1 MKKFQSYINGTWIDS
16 STGEIIV
23 VDNPATEEIVG
34 EVACA
39 SNEDVDLAVEAAKK
53 SFLKRDLVDM
63 HPMERSKLMRTIAI
77 ELRNISKEA
86 GKLLCYENGKL
97 LSGAEYEFQDAANYF
112 DYYGGLTDKLEGSTI
127 PVSKGVVD
135 YTILEP
141 YGVSAHIIPWN
152 YPISMIGRSL
162 ACSIAT
168 GNSTV
173 IKTPELAPLAAASY
187 LTRNQKRNTIKDWF
201 VVLVAILSSSFL
213 IFKQP
218 DLGTALIV
226 LASGCIPVFLAGF
239 PLLILII
246 LIMVVI
252 ISSPFLWAS
261 LTPYMQ
267 QRVITLFNPESD
279 LLGAGWNISQ
289 SKTAIGSG
297 GFWGKGYLNGT
308 QSQLDFIPESHSDF
322 IFSVIG
328 EEFGF
333 LGIFFLL
340 MLYGIIL
347 YRVFKIALNSST
359 EFSRLAT
366 TSIGFIFLIYIWI
379 NVSMTVGT
387 LPVVGVPLPLISQG
401 GTSILIHLVAFGFVL
416 SMKRRQTW

>member
-1 MKKFQSYINGTWIDS
+1 MSNKAPLDYQLNTSFGTRKFTLSKLLIDPILVFSLLTILIFGLFVLFSASGQTIVMVMKQSIYVVIGLFLMFFISRLDQSVYKSFFMHLFWLGLILLVWVLLFPAEGYKTDRWIDLGFIS
-16 STGEIIV
+16 FQPS
-23 VDNPATEEIVG
+23 
-34 EVACA
+34 EVI
-39 SNEDVDLAVEAAKK
+39 
-53 SFLKRDLVDM
+53 R
-63 HPMERSKLMRTIAI
+63 
-77 ELRNISKEA
+77 
-86 GKLLCYENGKL
+86 LLL
-97 LSGAEYEFQDAANYF
+97 
-112 DYYGGLTDKLEGSTI
+112 
-127 PVSKGVVD
+127 
-135 YTILEP
+135 
-141 YGVSAHIIPWN
+141 
-152 YPISMIGRSL
+152 
-162 ACSIAT
+162 
-168 GNSTV
+168 
-173 IKTPELAPLAAASY
+173 PLAAASY
-187 LTRNQKRNTIKDWF
+187 LTRNQKRNTIKDWV

-333 LGIFFLL
+333 LGIFLLL

-359 EFSRLAT
+359 EFSRLAA

>member
-1 MKKFQSYINGTWIDS
+1 MSNKAPLDYQLNTSFGTRKFTLSKLLIDPILVFSLLTILIFGLFVLFSASGQTAVMVMKQSIYVAIGLFLMFFISRLDQSVYKSFFMHLFWFGLILLVWVLLFPAEGYKTDRWIDLGFIS
-16 STGEIIV
+16 FQPS
-23 VDNPATEEIVG
+23 
-34 EVACA
+34 EVI
-39 SNEDVDLAVEAAKK
+39 
-53 SFLKRDLVDM
+53 R
-63 HPMERSKLMRTIAI
+63 
-77 ELRNISKEA
+77 
-86 GKLLCYENGKL
+86 LLL
-97 LSGAEYEFQDAANYF
+97 
-112 DYYGGLTDKLEGSTI
+112 
-127 PVSKGVVD
+127 
-135 YTILEP
+135 
-141 YGVSAHIIPWN
+141 
-152 YPISMIGRSL
+152 
-162 ACSIAT
+162 
-168 GNSTV
+168 
-173 IKTPELAPLAAASY
+173 PLAAASY
-187 LTRNQKRNTIKDWF
+187 LTRNQKRNTIKDWV

-239 PLLILII
+239 PLLILMI

-333 LGIFFLL
+333 LGIFLLL

-359 EFSRLAT
+359 EFSRLAA

>member
-1 MKKFQSYINGTWIDS
+1 MSNKAPLDYQLNTSFGTRKFTLSKLLIDPILVFSLLTILIFGLFVLFSASGQTAVMVMKQSIYVVIGLFLMFFISRLDQSVYKSFFMHLFWFGLILLVWVLLFPAEGYKTDRWIDLGFIS
-16 STGEIIV
+16 FQPS
-23 VDNPATEEIVG
+23 
-34 EVACA
+34 EVI
-39 SNEDVDLAVEAAKK
+39 
-53 SFLKRDLVDM
+53 R
-63 HPMERSKLMRTIAI
+63 
-77 ELRNISKEA
+77 
-86 GKLLCYENGKL
+86 LLL
-97 LSGAEYEFQDAANYF
+97 
-112 DYYGGLTDKLEGSTI
+112 
-127 PVSKGVVD
+127 
-135 YTILEP
+135 
-141 YGVSAHIIPWN
+141 
-152 YPISMIGRSL
+152 
-162 ACSIAT
+162 
-168 GNSTV
+168 
-173 IKTPELAPLAAASY
+173 PLAAASY
-187 LTRNQKRNTIKDWF
+187 LTRNQKRNTIKDWV

-246 LIMVVI
+246 LMMAVI
-252 ISSPFLWAS
+252 VSSPLLWAS

-267 QRVITLFNPESD
+267 QRVVTLFNPESD

-333 LGIFFLL
+333 LGIFLLL

-359 EFSRLAT
+359 EFSRLAA

>member
-1 MKKFQSYINGTWIDS
+1 MSNKAPLDYQLNTSFGTRKFTLSKLLIDPILVFSLLTILIFGLFVLFSASGQTVVMVMKQSIYVAIGLFLMFFISRLDQSVYKSFFMHLFWLGLILLVWVLLFPAEGYKTDRWIDLGFIS
-16 STGEIIV
+16 FQPS
-23 VDNPATEEIVG
+23 
-34 EVACA
+34 EVI
-39 SNEDVDLAVEAAKK
+39 
-53 SFLKRDLVDM
+53 R
-63 HPMERSKLMRTIAI
+63 
-77 ELRNISKEA
+77 
-86 GKLLCYENGKL
+86 LLL
-97 LSGAEYEFQDAANYF
+97 
-112 DYYGGLTDKLEGSTI
+112 
-127 PVSKGVVD
+127 
-135 YTILEP
+135 
-141 YGVSAHIIPWN
+141 
-152 YPISMIGRSL
+152 
-162 ACSIAT
+162 
-168 GNSTV
+168 
-173 IKTPELAPLAAASY
+173 PLAAASY
-187 LTRNQKRNTIKDWF
+187 LTRNQKRNTIKDWV

-239 PLLILII
+239 PLLILMI

-333 LGIFFLL
+333 LGIFLLL

-359 EFSRLAT
+359 EFSRLAA

>member
-1 MKKFQSYINGTWIDS
+1 MSNKAPLDYQLNTSFGIKKFNLSKLLIDPILVFSLLTILIFGLFVLFSASGQTVVMVMKQSIY
-16 STGEIIV
+16 
-23 VDNPATEEIVG
+23 
-34 EVACA
+34 VAIGLFLMFFI
-39 SNEDVDLAVEAAKK
+39 SRLDQSVYK
-53 SFLKRDLVDM
+53 SFLM
-63 HPMERSKLMRTIAI
+63 HLFWLGLI
-77 ELRNISKEA
+77 
-86 GKLLCYENGKL
+86 L
-97 LSGAEYEFQDAANYF
+97 LSWVLLFPAEGYKTDRWIDLGFISFQPS
-112 DYYGGLTDKLEGSTI
+112 E
-127 PVSKGVVD
+127 
-135 YTILEP
+135 
-141 YGVSAHIIPWN
+141 
-152 YPISMIGRSL
+152 
-162 ACSIAT
+162 
-168 GNSTV
+168 V
-173 IKTPELAPLAAASY
+173 IRLLLPLAAASY
-187 LTRNQKRNTIKDWF
+187 LTRNQKRNTIKDWL

-267 QRVITLFNPESD
+267 QRIITLFNPESD

-333 LGIFFLL
+333 LGIFLLL

-359 EFSRLAT
+359 EFSRLAA

>member
-1 MKKFQSYINGTWIDS
+1 MSNKAPLDYQLNTSFGTKKFTLSKLLIDPILVFSLLTILIFGLFVLFSASGQTTVMVIKQSIY
-16 STGEIIV
+16 
-23 VDNPATEEIVG
+23 
-34 EVACA
+34 VAIGLFLMFFI
-39 SNEDVDLAVEAAKK
+39 SRLDQSVYK
-53 SFLKRDLVDM
+53 SFLMHLFWFGLILLIWVLLFPAEGYKTDRWIDLGF
-63 HPMERSKLMRTIAI
+63 
-77 ELRNISKEA
+77 ISFQPSEVIR
-86 GKLLCYENGKL
+86 LLL
-97 LSGAEYEFQDAANYF
+97 
-112 DYYGGLTDKLEGSTI
+112 
-127 PVSKGVVD
+127 
-135 YTILEP
+135 
-141 YGVSAHIIPWN
+141 
-152 YPISMIGRSL
+152 
-162 ACSIAT
+162 
-168 GNSTV
+168 
-173 IKTPELAPLAAASY
+173 PLAAASY

-239 PLLILII
+239 PLLILIV
-246 LIMVVI
+246 LMMAVI
-252 ISSPFLWAS
+252 VSSPLLWAS

-333 LGIFFLL
+333 FGIFLL
-340 MLYGIIL
+340 LILYGIIL

-359 EFSRLAT
+359 EFSRLAA
-366 TSIGFIFLIYIWI
+366 TSIGLIFLIYIWI

-416 SMKRRQTW
+416 SLKRRQTW

>member
-1 MKKFQSYINGTWIDS
+1 MSNKAPLDYQLNTSFGTRKFTLSKLLIDPILVFSLLTILIFGLFVLFSASGQTAVMVMKQSIYVAIGLFLMFFISRLDQSVYKSFFMHLFWFGLILLVWVLLFPAEGYKTDRWIDFGFIS
-16 STGEIIV
+16 FQPS
-23 VDNPATEEIVG
+23 
-34 EVACA
+34 EVI
-39 SNEDVDLAVEAAKK
+39 
-53 SFLKRDLVDM
+53 R
-63 HPMERSKLMRTIAI
+63 
-77 ELRNISKEA
+77 
-86 GKLLCYENGKL
+86 LLL
-97 LSGAEYEFQDAANYF
+97 
-112 DYYGGLTDKLEGSTI
+112 
-127 PVSKGVVD
+127 
-135 YTILEP
+135 
-141 YGVSAHIIPWN
+141 
-152 YPISMIGRSL
+152 
-162 ACSIAT
+162 
-168 GNSTV
+168 
-173 IKTPELAPLAAASY
+173 PLAAASY
-187 LTRNQKRNTIKDWF
+187 LTRNQKRNTIKDWV

-333 LGIFFLL
+333 LGIFLLL

-359 EFSRLAT
+359 EFSRLAA

>member
-1 MKKFQSYINGTWIDS
+1 MSNKAPLDYQLNTSFGTRKFTLSKLLIDPILVFSLLTILIFGLFVLFSASGQTVVMVMKQSIYVAIGLFLMFFISRLDQSVYKSFFMHLFWLGLILLVWVLLFPAEGYKTDRWIDLGFIS
-16 STGEIIV
+16 FQPS
-23 VDNPATEEIVG
+23 
-34 EVACA
+34 EVI
-39 SNEDVDLAVEAAKK
+39 
-53 SFLKRDLVDM
+53 R
-63 HPMERSKLMRTIAI
+63 
-77 ELRNISKEA
+77 
-86 GKLLCYENGKL
+86 LLL
-97 LSGAEYEFQDAANYF
+97 
-112 DYYGGLTDKLEGSTI
+112 
-127 PVSKGVVD
+127 
-135 YTILEP
+135 
-141 YGVSAHIIPWN
+141 
-152 YPISMIGRSL
+152 
-162 ACSIAT
+162 
-168 GNSTV
+168 
-173 IKTPELAPLAAASY
+173 PLAAASY
-187 LTRNQKRNTIKDWF
+187 LTRNQKRNTIKDWV

-333 LGIFFLL
+333 LGIFLLL

-359 EFSRLAT
+359 EFSRLAA

-416 SMKRRQTW
+416 SMKRRETW

>member
-1 MKKFQSYINGTWIDS
+1 MSNKAPLDYQLNTSFGTRKFTLSKLLIDPILVFSLLTILIFGLFVLFSASGQTAVMVMKQSIYVAIGLFLMFFISRLDQSVYKSFFMHLFWLGLILLVWVLLFPAEGYKTDRWIDLGFIS
-16 STGEIIV
+16 FQPS
-23 VDNPATEEIVG
+23 
-34 EVACA
+34 EVI
-39 SNEDVDLAVEAAKK
+39 
-53 SFLKRDLVDM
+53 R
-63 HPMERSKLMRTIAI
+63 
-77 ELRNISKEA
+77 
-86 GKLLCYENGKL
+86 LLL
-97 LSGAEYEFQDAANYF
+97 
-112 DYYGGLTDKLEGSTI
+112 
-127 PVSKGVVD
+127 
-135 YTILEP
+135 
-141 YGVSAHIIPWN
+141 
-152 YPISMIGRSL
+152 
-162 ACSIAT
+162 
-168 GNSTV
+168 
-173 IKTPELAPLAAASY
+173 PLAAASY
-187 LTRNQKRNTIKDWF
+187 LTRNQKRNTIKDWV

-239 PLLILII
+239 PLLILMI

-333 LGIFFLL
+333 LGIFLLL

-359 EFSRLAT
+359 EFSRLAA

-379 NVSMTVGT
+379 NISMTVGT

>member
-1 MKKFQSYINGTWIDS
+1 MSNKAPLDYQLNTSFGTRKFTLSKLLIDPILVFSLLTILIFGLFVLFSASGQTVVMVMKQSIYVAIGLFLMFFISRLDQSVYKSFFMHLFWFGLILLVWVLLFPAEGYKTDRWIDLGFIS
-16 STGEIIV
+16 FQPS
-23 VDNPATEEIVG
+23 
-34 EVACA
+34 EVI
-39 SNEDVDLAVEAAKK
+39 
-53 SFLKRDLVDM
+53 R
-63 HPMERSKLMRTIAI
+63 
-77 ELRNISKEA
+77 
-86 GKLLCYENGKL
+86 LLL
-97 LSGAEYEFQDAANYF
+97 
-112 DYYGGLTDKLEGSTI
+112 
-127 PVSKGVVD
+127 
-135 YTILEP
+135 
-141 YGVSAHIIPWN
+141 
-152 YPISMIGRSL
+152 
-162 ACSIAT
+162 
-168 GNSTV
+168 
-173 IKTPELAPLAAASY
+173 PLAAASY
-187 LTRNQKRNTIKDWF
+187 LTRNQKRNTIKDWV

-252 ISSPFLWAS
+252 VSSPFLWAS

-333 LGIFFLL
+333 LGIFLLL

-359 EFSRLAT
+359 EFSRLAA

>member
-1 MKKFQSYINGTWIDS
+1 MSNKAPLDYQLNTSFGTRKFTLSKLLIDPILVFSLLTILIFGLFVLFSASGQTAVMVMKQSIYVAIGLFLMFFISRLDQSVYKSFFMHLFWFGLILLVWVLLFPAEGYKTDRWIDLGFIS
-16 STGEIIV
+16 FQPS
-23 VDNPATEEIVG
+23 
-34 EVACA
+34 EVI
-39 SNEDVDLAVEAAKK
+39 
-53 SFLKRDLVDM
+53 R
-63 HPMERSKLMRTIAI
+63 
-77 ELRNISKEA
+77 
-86 GKLLCYENGKL
+86 LLL
-97 LSGAEYEFQDAANYF
+97 
-112 DYYGGLTDKLEGSTI
+112 
-127 PVSKGVVD
+127 
-135 YTILEP
+135 
-141 YGVSAHIIPWN
+141 
-152 YPISMIGRSL
+152 
-162 ACSIAT
+162 
-168 GNSTV
+168 
-173 IKTPELAPLAAASY
+173 PLAAASY
-187 LTRNQKRNTIKDWF
+187 LTRNQKRNTIKDWV

-333 LGIFFLL
+333 LGIFLLL

-359 EFSRLAT
+359 EFSRLAA

>member
-1 MKKFQSYINGTWIDS
+1 MSNKAPLDYQLNTSFGTRKFTLSKLLIDPILVFSLLTILIFGLFVLFSASGQTVLMVMKQSIYVAIGLFLMFFISRLDQSVYKSFFMHLFWLGLILLVWVLLFPAEGYKTDRWIDLGFIS
-16 STGEIIV
+16 FQPS
-23 VDNPATEEIVG
+23 
-34 EVACA
+34 EVI
-39 SNEDVDLAVEAAKK
+39 
-53 SFLKRDLVDM
+53 R
-63 HPMERSKLMRTIAI
+63 
-77 ELRNISKEA
+77 
-86 GKLLCYENGKL
+86 LLL
-97 LSGAEYEFQDAANYF
+97 
-112 DYYGGLTDKLEGSTI
+112 
-127 PVSKGVVD
+127 
-135 YTILEP
+135 
-141 YGVSAHIIPWN
+141 
-152 YPISMIGRSL
+152 
-162 ACSIAT
+162 
-168 GNSTV
+168 
-173 IKTPELAPLAAASY
+173 PLAAASY
-187 LTRNQKRNTIKDWF
+187 LTRNQKRNTIKDWV

-333 LGIFFLL
+333 LGIFLLL

-359 EFSRLAT
+359 EFSRLAA

>member
-1 MKKFQSYINGTWIDS
+1 MSNKAPLDYQLNTSFGTKKFTLSKLLIDPILVFSLLTILIFGLFVLFSASGQTVVMVMKQSIY
-16 STGEIIV
+16 
-23 VDNPATEEIVG
+23 
-34 EVACA
+34 
-39 SNEDVDLAVEAAKK
+39 AAIGLFLMFFISRLDQSVYK
-53 SFLKRDLVDM
+53 SFLMHLFWFGLILLIWVLLFPAEGYKTDRWIDLGF
-63 HPMERSKLMRTIAI
+63 
-77 ELRNISKEA
+77 ISFQPSEVIR
-86 GKLLCYENGKL
+86 LLL
-97 LSGAEYEFQDAANYF
+97 
-112 DYYGGLTDKLEGSTI
+112 
-127 PVSKGVVD
+127 
-135 YTILEP
+135 
-141 YGVSAHIIPWN
+141 
-152 YPISMIGRSL
+152 
-162 ACSIAT
+162 
-168 GNSTV
+168 
-173 IKTPELAPLAAASY
+173 PLAAASY

-333 LGIFFLL
+333 LGIFLL
-340 MLYGIIL
+340 LILYGIIL

-359 EFSRLAT
+359 EFSRLAA
-366 TSIGFIFLIYIWI
+366 TSIGLIFLIYIWI

-416 SMKRRQTW
+416 SLKRRQTW

>member
-1 MKKFQSYINGTWIDS
+1 MSNKAPLDYQLNTSFGTRKFTLSKLLIDPILVVSLLTILIFGLFVLFSASGQTVVMVMKQSIYVAIGLFLMFFISRLDQSVYKSFFMHLFWLGLILLVWVLLFPAEGYKTDRWIDLGFIS
-16 STGEIIV
+16 FQPS
-23 VDNPATEEIVG
+23 
-34 EVACA
+34 EVI
-39 SNEDVDLAVEAAKK
+39 
-53 SFLKRDLVDM
+53 R
-63 HPMERSKLMRTIAI
+63 
-77 ELRNISKEA
+77 
-86 GKLLCYENGKL
+86 LLL
-97 LSGAEYEFQDAANYF
+97 
-112 DYYGGLTDKLEGSTI
+112 
-127 PVSKGVVD
+127 
-135 YTILEP
+135 
-141 YGVSAHIIPWN
+141 
-152 YPISMIGRSL
+152 
-162 ACSIAT
+162 
-168 GNSTV
+168 
-173 IKTPELAPLAAASY
+173 PLAAASY
-187 LTRNQKRNTIKDWF
+187 LTRNQKRNTIKDWV

-333 LGIFFLL
+333 LGIFLLL

-359 EFSRLAT
+359 EFSRLAA

>member
-1 MKKFQSYINGTWIDS
+1 MSNKTPLDYQLNTSFGTKKFTLSKLLIDPILVFSLLTILIFGLFVLFSASGQTTVMVMKQSIY
-16 STGEIIV
+16 
-23 VDNPATEEIVG
+23 
-34 EVACA
+34 VAIGLFLMFFI
-39 SNEDVDLAVEAAKK
+39 SRLDQSVYK
-53 SFLKRDLVDM
+53 SFLMHLFWFGLILLIWVLLFPAEGYKTDRWIDLGF
-63 HPMERSKLMRTIAI
+63 
-77 ELRNISKEA
+77 ISFQPSEVIR
-86 GKLLCYENGKL
+86 LLL
-97 LSGAEYEFQDAANYF
+97 
-112 DYYGGLTDKLEGSTI
+112 
-127 PVSKGVVD
+127 
-135 YTILEP
+135 
-141 YGVSAHIIPWN
+141 
-152 YPISMIGRSL
+152 
-162 ACSIAT
+162 
-168 GNSTV
+168 
-173 IKTPELAPLAAASY
+173 PLAAASY
-187 LTRNQKRNTIKDWF
+187 LTRNQKRNIIKDWF

-246 LIMVVI
+246 LMMVVI
-252 ISSPFLWAS
+252 VSSPFLWAS

-333 LGIFFLL
+333 FGIFLL
-340 MLYGIIL
+340 LILYGIIL

-359 EFSRLAT
+359 EFSRLAA

-416 SMKRRQTW
+416 SLKRRQTW

>member
-1 MKKFQSYINGTWIDS
+1 MSNKAPLDYQLNTSFGTKKFTLSKLLIDPILVFSLLTILIFGLFVLFSASGQTVVMVMKQSIY
-16 STGEIIV
+16 
-23 VDNPATEEIVG
+23 
-34 EVACA
+34 VAIGLFLMFFI
-39 SNEDVDLAVEAAKK
+39 SRLDQSVYK
-53 SFLKRDLVDM
+53 SFLM
-63 HPMERSKLMRTIAI
+63 HLFWLGLI
-77 ELRNISKEA
+77 
-86 GKLLCYENGKL
+86 L
-97 LSGAEYEFQDAANYF
+97 LSWVLLFPAEGYKTDRWIDLGFISFQPS
-112 DYYGGLTDKLEGSTI
+112 E
-127 PVSKGVVD
+127 
-135 YTILEP
+135 
-141 YGVSAHIIPWN
+141 
-152 YPISMIGRSL
+152 
-162 ACSIAT
+162 
-168 GNSTV
+168 V
-173 IKTPELAPLAAASY
+173 IRLLLPLAAASY
-187 LTRNQKRNTIKDWF
+187 LTRNQKRNTIKDWL

-333 LGIFFLL
+333 LGIFLLL

-359 EFSRLAT
+359 EFSRLAA

>member
-1 MKKFQSYINGTWIDS
+1 MSNKAPLDYQLNTSFGTKKFTLSKLLIDPILVFSLLTILIFGLFVLFSASGQTAVMVMKQSIYVAIGLFLMFFISRLDQSVYKSFFMHLFWFGLILLVWVLLFPAEGYKTDRWIDLGFIS
-16 STGEIIV
+16 FQPS
-23 VDNPATEEIVG
+23 
-34 EVACA
+34 EVI
-39 SNEDVDLAVEAAKK
+39 
-53 SFLKRDLVDM
+53 R
-63 HPMERSKLMRTIAI
+63 
-77 ELRNISKEA
+77 
-86 GKLLCYENGKL
+86 LLL
-97 LSGAEYEFQDAANYF
+97 
-112 DYYGGLTDKLEGSTI
+112 
-127 PVSKGVVD
+127 
-135 YTILEP
+135 
-141 YGVSAHIIPWN
+141 
-152 YPISMIGRSL
+152 
-162 ACSIAT
+162 
-168 GNSTV
+168 
-173 IKTPELAPLAAASY
+173 PLAAASY
-187 LTRNQKRNTIKDWF
+187 LTRNQKRNTIKDWV

-239 PLLILII
+239 PLLILMI

-333 LGIFFLL
+333 LGIFLLL

-359 EFSRLAT
+359 EFSRLAA

>member
-1 MKKFQSYINGTWIDS
+1 MSNKAPLDYQLNTSFGTRKFTLSKLLIDPILVFSLLTILIFGLFVLFSASGQTVVMVMKQSIYVVIGLFLMFFISRLDQSVYKSFFMHLFWFGLILLVWVLLFPAEGYKTDRWIDLGFIS
-16 STGEIIV
+16 FQPS
-23 VDNPATEEIVG
+23 
-34 EVACA
+34 EVI
-39 SNEDVDLAVEAAKK
+39 
-53 SFLKRDLVDM
+53 R
-63 HPMERSKLMRTIAI
+63 
-77 ELRNISKEA
+77 
-86 GKLLCYENGKL
+86 LLL
-97 LSGAEYEFQDAANYF
+97 
-112 DYYGGLTDKLEGSTI
+112 
-127 PVSKGVVD
+127 
-135 YTILEP
+135 
-141 YGVSAHIIPWN
+141 
-152 YPISMIGRSL
+152 
-162 ACSIAT
+162 
-168 GNSTV
+168 
-173 IKTPELAPLAAASY
+173 PLAAASY
-187 LTRNQKRNTIKDWF
+187 LTRNQKKNTVKDWV

-333 LGIFFLL
+333 LGIFLLL

-359 EFSRLAT
+359 EFSRLAA

>member
-1 MKKFQSYINGTWIDS
+1 MSNKAPLDYQLNTSFGTKKFTLSKLLIDPILVFSLLTILIFGLFVLFSASGQTVVMVMKQSIYVAIGLFLMFFISRLDQSVYKSFFMHLVWLGLILLVWVLLFPAEGYKTDRWIDLGFIS
-16 STGEIIV
+16 FQPS
-23 VDNPATEEIVG
+23 
-34 EVACA
+34 EVI
-39 SNEDVDLAVEAAKK
+39 
-53 SFLKRDLVDM
+53 R
-63 HPMERSKLMRTIAI
+63 
-77 ELRNISKEA
+77 
-86 GKLLCYENGKL
+86 LLL
-97 LSGAEYEFQDAANYF
+97 
-112 DYYGGLTDKLEGSTI
+112 
-127 PVSKGVVD
+127 
-135 YTILEP
+135 
-141 YGVSAHIIPWN
+141 
-152 YPISMIGRSL
+152 
-162 ACSIAT
+162 
-168 GNSTV
+168 
-173 IKTPELAPLAAASY
+173 PLAAASY
-187 LTRNQKRNTIKDWF
+187 LTRNQKRNTIKDWV

-333 LGIFFLL
+333 LGIFLLL

-359 EFSRLAT
+359 EFSRLAA

>member
-1 MKKFQSYINGTWIDS
+1 MSNKAPLDYQLNTSFGTKKFTLSKLLIDPILVFSLLTILIFGLFVLFSASGQAVVMVMKQSIYVAIGLFLMFFISRLDQSVYKSFFMHLFWLGLILLVWVLLFPAEGYKTDRWIDLGFIS
-16 STGEIIV
+16 FQPS
-23 VDNPATEEIVG
+23 
-34 EVACA
+34 EVI
-39 SNEDVDLAVEAAKK
+39 
-53 SFLKRDLVDM
+53 R
-63 HPMERSKLMRTIAI
+63 
-77 ELRNISKEA
+77 
-86 GKLLCYENGKL
+86 LLL
-97 LSGAEYEFQDAANYF
+97 
-112 DYYGGLTDKLEGSTI
+112 
-127 PVSKGVVD
+127 
-135 YTILEP
+135 
-141 YGVSAHIIPWN
+141 
-152 YPISMIGRSL
+152 
-162 ACSIAT
+162 
-168 GNSTV
+168 
-173 IKTPELAPLAAASY
+173 PLAAASY
-187 LTRNQKRNTIKDWF
+187 LTRNQKRNTIKDWV

-333 LGIFFLL
+333 LGIFLLL

-359 EFSRLAT
+359 EFSRLAA

-416 SMKRRQTW
+416 SMKRRETW

>member
-1 MKKFQSYINGTWIDS
+1 MSNKAPLDYQLNTSFGTKKFTLSKLLIDPILVFSLLTILIFGLFVLYSASGQTIVMVMKQSIYVAIGIFLMFFISRLDQSVYKGFLMHLFWLGLILLIWVLLFPAEGYKTNRWIDLGFIS
-16 STGEIIV
+16 FQPS
-23 VDNPATEEIVG
+23 
-34 EVACA
+34 EVI
-39 SNEDVDLAVEAAKK
+39 
-53 SFLKRDLVDM
+53 R
-63 HPMERSKLMRTIAI
+63 
-77 ELRNISKEA
+77 
-86 GKLLCYENGKL
+86 LLL
-97 LSGAEYEFQDAANYF
+97 
-112 DYYGGLTDKLEGSTI
+112 
-127 PVSKGVVD
+127 
-135 YTILEP
+135 
-141 YGVSAHIIPWN
+141 
-152 YPISMIGRSL
+152 
-162 ACSIAT
+162 
-168 GNSTV
+168 
-173 IKTPELAPLAAASY
+173 PLAAVSY
-187 LTRNQKRNTIKDWF
+187 LTRNHKRNTIKDWF
-201 VVLVAILSSSFL
+201 VVLIAILSCSFL

-239 PLLILII
+239 PLLILIV
-246 LIMVVI
+246 LMMAVI
-252 ISSPFLWAS
+252 VSSPLLWAS

-333 LGIFFLL
+333 LGISFLL
-340 MLYGIIL
+340 ILYGIIL

-359 EFSRLAT
+359 EFSRLAA

>member
-1 MKKFQSYINGTWIDS
+1 MSNKAPLDYQLNTSFGTRKFTLSKLLIDPILVFSLLTILIFGLFVLFSASGQTAVMVMKQSIYVAIGLFLMFFISRLDQSVYKSFFMHLFWFGLILLVWVLLFPAEGYKTDRWIDLGFIS
-16 STGEIIV
+16 FQPS
-23 VDNPATEEIVG
+23 
-34 EVACA
+34 EVI
-39 SNEDVDLAVEAAKK
+39 
-53 SFLKRDLVDM
+53 R
-63 HPMERSKLMRTIAI
+63 
-77 ELRNISKEA
+77 
-86 GKLLCYENGKL
+86 LLL
-97 LSGAEYEFQDAANYF
+97 
-112 DYYGGLTDKLEGSTI
+112 
-127 PVSKGVVD
+127 
-135 YTILEP
+135 
-141 YGVSAHIIPWN
+141 
-152 YPISMIGRSL
+152 
-162 ACSIAT
+162 
-168 GNSTV
+168 
-173 IKTPELAPLAAASY
+173 PLAAASY

-333 LGIFFLL
+333 LGIFLLL

-359 EFSRLAT
+359 EFSRLAA

>member
-1 MKKFQSYINGTWIDS
+1 MSNKAPLDYQLNTSFGTRKFTLSKLLIDPILVFSLLTILIFGLFVLFSASGQTAVMVMKQSIYVAIGLFLMFFISRLDQSVYKSFFMHLFWLGLILLIWVLLFPAEGYKTDRWIDLGFIS
-16 STGEIIV
+16 FQPS
-23 VDNPATEEIVG
+23 
-34 EVACA
+34 EVI
-39 SNEDVDLAVEAAKK
+39 
-53 SFLKRDLVDM
+53 R
-63 HPMERSKLMRTIAI
+63 
-77 ELRNISKEA
+77 
-86 GKLLCYENGKL
+86 LLL
-97 LSGAEYEFQDAANYF
+97 
-112 DYYGGLTDKLEGSTI
+112 
-127 PVSKGVVD
+127 
-135 YTILEP
+135 
-141 YGVSAHIIPWN
+141 
-152 YPISMIGRSL
+152 
-162 ACSIAT
+162 
-168 GNSTV
+168 
-173 IKTPELAPLAAASY
+173 PLAAASY
-187 LTRNQKRNTIKDWF
+187 LTRNQKRNTIKDWV

-333 LGIFFLL
+333 LGIFLLL

-359 EFSRLAT
+359 EFSRLAA